1 MIRLVW
7 SLALLLLALPAP
19 AWAETALG
27 QMDCVSVEV
36 QGSDV
41 SSEQWVTDQQ
51 LQKKLVHG
59 LQAGMNGLR
68 VQNPCPDK
76 LGLTA
81 TIGFAGTGST
91 TRYVATLHMWVSR
104 MALVT
109 RTKDLAPVIVWQDL
123 KLFSGP
129 TNVTE
134 ARVHENLD
142 QLITEFAAAYR
153 EAGNP

>member
-1 MIRLVW
+1 MIRLIW
-7 SLALLLLALPAP
+7 GLALFLMVLPAP
-19 AWAETALG
+19 GWAETALG
-27 QMDCVSVEV
+27 QMECVSVEV
-36 QGSDV
+36 NGSDV
-41 SSEQWVTDQQ
+41 SSQQWVTDQQ

-59 LQAGMNGLR
+59 LQTGMNGLR

-129 TNVTE
+129 TDVAE
-134 ARVHENLD
+134 ARVHENLGK
-142 QLITEFAAAYR
+142 LISEFAAAYQ

>member
-1 MIRLVW
+1 MIRLTW
-7 SLALLLLALPAP
+7 GLALLLLVLPAP
-19 AWAETALG
+19 GWAETALG
-27 QMDCVSVEV
+27 QMECVSVEV

-59 LQAGMNGLR
+59 LQTGVNGLR

-81 TIGFAGTGST
+81 TIGFAGSGST
-91 TRYVATLHMWVSR
+91 TRYAATLHMWISR

-109 RTKDLAPVIVWQDL
+109 RTKDLAPVIVWQSL

-129 TNVTE
+129 AGVTE
-134 ARVHENLD
+134 ARVRENLG
-142 QLITEFAAAYR
+142 QLVKEFTSAYR